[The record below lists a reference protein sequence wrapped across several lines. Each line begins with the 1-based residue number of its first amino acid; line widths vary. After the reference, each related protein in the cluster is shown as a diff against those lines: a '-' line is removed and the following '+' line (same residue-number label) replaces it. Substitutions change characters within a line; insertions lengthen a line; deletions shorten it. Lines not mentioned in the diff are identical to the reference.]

1 MEVAWRKI
9 FECKEM
15 GLFIENYF
23 LIILNTVL
31 LCFSLALVAACKG
44 LDIAS
49 IDRSIL
55 IIATL
60 NIDYDLANTFLSA
73 LRLEICMVS
82 FERVL
87 NALTKD

>member
-1 MEVAWRKI
+1 MV
-9 FECKEM
+9 
-15 GLFIENYF
+15 
-23 LIILNTVL
+23 ILNSVL
-31 LCFSLALVAACKG
+31 LCFSLALVAASKG
-44 LDIAS
+44 LDIPS

-55 IIATL
+55 LIATL

-87 NALTKD
+87 NAITKN